1 MWRTT
6 GRTSSCNFNYLW
18 INGPSRFNTAR
29 KKKNT
34 TPKQQASATGGTA
47 GCDALEATALWKS
60 ISHHPD
66 ALKPPNASTSAAI
79 TLVTSFCVGTL
90 ERLLFGQPL
99 RKHKRTG
106 GPVDTFFLFD
116 HFQLNFMEKPLEHS
130 RTVNPCNSWTLGAF
144 ATYDLRSGQRQQ
156 WLAADMVPPRKATVP
171 QVLTRYFCK
180 NLRSH
185 AHANV
190 HRLLPRT
197 STVRSVAG
205 KDSRPVADV
214 VRSTSHGSLPWPAYS
229 SLEFMLH
236 VRTLGICG
244 PQQECTHPNCSVWAI
259 SVGLATKWSINK
271 RKRKGSPPWHQ
282 IILKLMVLK
291 N

>member
-6 GRTSSCNFNYLW
+6 GRTSSCNFNYLYK
-18 INGPSRFNTAR
+18 IQADSTQHE
-29 KKKNT
+29 KKKS
-34 TPKQQASATGGTA
+34 TPKEQASATGGTA
-47 GCDALEATALWKS
+47 GCDALEATSTDHRPIIPDSKARRLDKCC
-60 ISHHPD
+60 HHLGHFLLRRD
-66 ALKPPNASTSAAI
+66 LGAVAFWETFELTQKDWRSSWQ
-79 TLVTSFCVGTL
+79 VFFVWSFPT
-90 ERLLFGQPL
+90 
-99 RKHKRTG
+99 
-106 GPVDTFFLFD
+106 
-116 HFQLNFMEKPLEHS
+116 QLHGKTS
-130 RTVNPCNSWTLGAF
+130 RTVNPCNFGAF
-144 ATYDLRSGQRQQ
+144 ATYDLRSGQRQL

-214 VRSTSHGSLPWPAYS
+214 VRSTSHGSLPWPTYC
-229 SLEFMLH
+229 SLEFMSQ

-244 PQQECTHPNCSVWAI
+244 PQQECTHPKCSVWAI
-259 SVGLATKWSINK
+259 SVCLATKWSINK

-282 IILKLMVLK
+282 IILKLMLLK